1 MSLLDGVRVVEMGL
15 WIAGP
20 AAGGLLADWGAE
32 VIKIESPSGDPM
44 RGLFGALSGSKEQRS
59 PGFDMLN
66 RGKRSVAVDVNSD
79 EGRDLVE
86 QIIASAD
93 VFVTNMRP
101 AFLERIGFD
110 HARLLAT
117 YPRLV
122 YASLTGY
129 GLQGPDRDAPGYDM
143 AAFGARAGVSDR
155 STPAGEPPVMLA
167 MGIGDM
173 VTGMTTVSAILAAL
187 LQRERTGRGQL
198 VATSLLRSGAYCIG
212 SELATRL
219 TLGKLSPPQRRTSAQ
234 NPLLNSYQASDGK
247 WFWLIGAEAD
257 RHWPRL
263 VAAVDDPRLAS
274 EEFATARTR
283 RRAAESLIA
292 ILDDIFCRRSRDDWA
307 RRFEEHDVWWAP
319 VNSAEDVLTDRQ
331 AHAAGVF
338 VDIPSTEPTG
348 NGIVT
353 SIATPADFETTTGP
367 FAGPPP
373 TGSDTVA
380 VLSELGLDPSE
391 VRRLHDEGIVHS
403 PEPLSSATR
412 S

>member
-1 MSLLDGVRVVEMGL
+1 MGVLDGVRVVEMGL

-32 VIKIESPSGDPM
+32 VIKVEAPSGDPM

-59 PGFDMLN
+59 PGFDFLN
-66 RGKRSVAVDVNSD
+66 RGKRSVALDVNRA

-86 QIIASAD
+86 QIIATAD

-110 HARLLAT
+110 HQRLLARH
-117 YPRLV
+117 PRLV

-129 GLQGPDRDAPGYDM
+129 GLEGPDRDAPGYDM

-173 VTGMTTVSAILAAL
+173 VTGLTTVSAVLAAL

-198 VATSLLRSGAYCIG
+198 VATSLLRAGAYCIG

-219 TLGKLSPPQRRTSAQ
+219 SLGKLSAPQRRSSAP
-234 NPLLNSYQASDGK
+234 NPLLNSYQAGDGK

-263 VAAVDDPRLAS
+263 LAAVEDPRLGDEAYGS
-274 EEFATARTR
+274 ARDR
-283 RRAAESLIA
+283 RRAAEGLIA
-292 ILDDIFCRRSRDDWA
+292 ILDDIFARLPRHEWA
-307 RRFEEHDVWWAP
+307 KRFEEHDVWWAP
-319 VNSAEDVLTDRQ
+319 VNTAEDVLSDRQ

-338 VDIPSTEPTG
+338 VDVPSTGPG
-348 NGIVT
+348 DGGVVT
-353 SIATPADFETTTGP
+353 SIATPADFEGSKAPLT
-367 FAGPPP
+367 GPPP
-373 TGSDTVA
+373 TGRDTAA
-380 VLSELGLDPSE
+380 VLRDLGVDDAEL
-391 VRRLHDEGIVHS
+391 RRLADAGVLYS
-403 PEPLSSATR
+403 PEALSPAGLP
-412 S
+412 

>member
-1 MSLLDGVRVVEMGL
+1 MGVLDGVRVVEMGL

-32 VIKIESPSGDPM
+32 VIKVESPSGDPM

-59 PGFDMLN
+59 PGFDFLN
-66 RGKRSVAVDVNSD
+66 RGKRSVAVDIKSA
-79 EGRDLVE
+79 EGRELVE
-86 QIIASAD
+86 QIIAGAD

-110 HARLLAT
+110 HRGLLARH
-117 YPRLV
+117 PRLV

-129 GLQGPDRDAPGYDM
+129 GLEGPDRDAPGYDM

-155 STPAGEPPVMLA
+155 STPAGDPPVMLA

-173 VTGMTTVSAILAAL
+173 VTGLTTVSAVLAAL
-187 LQRERTGRGQL
+187 LERERTGRGQL

-219 TLGKLSPPQRRTSAQ
+219 SLGRLAPPQRRTAAQ
-234 NPLLNSYQASDGK
+234 NPILNSYQAGDGK

-263 VAAVDDPRLAS
+263 VAALDDPRLAD
-274 EEFATARTR
+274 EAYATARAR
-283 RRAAESLIA
+283 RRAAEALIA
-292 ILDDIFCRRSRDDWA
+292 ILDEIFARHPRDEWA

-319 VNSAEDVLTDRQ
+319 VNSAEDVLSDRQ

-338 VDIPSTEPTG
+338 VDVPSAESG
-348 NGIVT
+348 DGGVVT
-353 SIATPADFETTTGP
+353 SIATPADFEAGTAP
-367 FAGPPP
+367 LAGPPP
-373 TGSDTVA
+373 TGRDTVA
-380 VLSELGLDPSE
+380 VLRELGVDEAKL
-391 VRRLHDEGIVHS
+391 RRLHDEGIVHS
-403 PEPLSSATR
+403 PEALSSASR
-412 S
+412 P

>member
-1 MSLLDGVRVVEMGL
+1 
-15 WIAGP
+15 
-20 AAGGLLADWGAE
+20 
-32 VIKIESPSGDPM
+32 
-44 RGLFGALSGSKEQRS
+44 
-59 PGFDMLN
+59 
-66 RGKRSVAVDVNSD
+66 
-79 EGRDLVE
+79 
-86 QIIASAD
+86 
-93 VFVTNMRP
+93 
-101 AFLERIGFD
+101 
-110 HARLLAT
+110 
-117 YPRLV
+117 
-122 YASLTGY
+122 
-129 GLQGPDRDAPGYDM
+129 M
-143 AAFGARAGVSDR
+143 AAFGGRAGVSDR

-187 LQRERTGRGQL
+187 LHRERTGRGQL

-219 TLGKLSPPQRRTSAQ
+219 SLGKLSPPQRRTSAQ
-234 NPLLNSYQASDGK
+234 NPLLNSYQASDQK

-263 VAAVDDPRLAS
+263 VAAIDDPRLAS
-274 EEFATARTR
+274 EEFATARGR
-283 RRAAESLIA
+283 RRAAEPLIA

-331 AHAAGVF
+331 AQAAGVF
-338 VDIPSTEPTG
+338 VDIPTAEPAG
-348 NGIVT
+348 GGIVT

-373 TGSDTVA
+373 TGSDTIA
-380 VLSELGLDPSE
+380 VLSELGLDSSE

-403 PEPLSSATR
+403 PEPLSTAR

>member
-44 RGLFGALSGSKEQRS
+44 RGLFGALSGSKEDRS
-59 PGFDMLN
+59 PGFDLLN
-66 RGKRSVAVDVNSD
+66 RGKRSVAVDLNNG

-86 QIIASAD
+86 KIIAGAD

-110 HARLLAT
+110 HPRLLAK

-173 VTGMTTVSAILAAL
+173 VTGTTTVSAILAAL
-187 LQRERTGRGQL
+187 LHRERTGRGQL

-219 TLGKLSPPQRRTSAQ
+219 SLGKLAPPQRRTAAQ
-234 NPLLNSYQASDGK
+234 NPLLNSYQAADRK

-263 VAAVDDPRLAS
+263 VAALDDPRLTS
-274 EEFATARTR
+274 EEFATARGR
-283 RRAAESLIA
+283 RRAAEALIT
-292 ILDDIFCRRSRDDWA
+292 ILDDIFSRRPRDDWA

-319 VNSAEDVLTDRQ
+319 VNSAEDVLSDRQ

-338 VDIPSTEPTG
+338 VDVPSTDATAG
-348 NGIVT
+348 SIVT
-353 SIATPADFETTTGP
+353 SIATPADFETATGP

-373 TGSDTVA
+373 TGGDTVA
-380 VLSELGLDPSE
+380 VLSDLGLDSSE
-391 VRRLHDEGIVHS
+391 LRRLQDEGIIHS
-403 PEPLSSATR
+403 PEPLSAAR